1 MIDRAE
7 NDGKSAVP
15 RHGIEL
21 VEPDAT
27 VFARAGAQRVTGS
40 PTARGRSGNIG
51 PWVALAIG
59 AALVTIV
66 ALPSTTR
73 PSTTRPSTV
82 SDGPVAAFVPVPG
95 VGVTAR
101 TASNG
106 RRVAL
111 SATPARVAQGSRVA
125 LTMSGALAA
134 VVPTNGLVVLDA
146 FVGGRWMSEWRIV
159 GSADSLGPYSIETI
173 IGSVNTSVPGRPL
186 IDATQTM
193 YITTDFIDP
202 GAYRVC
208 RTLVLRRPA
217 ATVYTCTPFIVDP

>member
-1 MIDRAE
+1 
-7 NDGKSAVP
+7 
-15 RHGIEL
+15 
-21 VEPDAT
+21 
-27 VFARAGAQRVTGS
+27 
-40 PTARGRSGNIG
+40 
-51 PWVALAIG
+51 
-59 AALVTIV
+59 
-66 ALPSTTR
+66 
-73 PSTTRPSTV
+73 
-82 SDGPVAAFVPVPG
+82 
-95 VGVTAR
+95 
-101 TASNG
+101 
-106 RRVAL
+106 
-111 SATPARVAQGSRVA
+111 
-125 LTMSGALAA
+125 MSGALAA